1 MCASLQGCFMGDT
14 KRRMMV
20 MIMMMARWRIVM
32 MTFICYLLLILNW
45 MLLVLSYSW
54 LISPHQKCFGKC
66 KILGKG
72 ESNFLKEDKI
82 NFGRKLNRHIPFL
95 KFVTTALLD
104 KCNQDR
110 LKIATAIGES
120 LEQALRFKC
129 CPAPRKFSHQNFVDY
144 VNSVNVACKGHISG
158 ICAHQNHQNNQ
169 SSAEWEPLNMIKS
182 VTPLL
187 DKW

>member
-1 MCASLQGCFMGDT
+1 MIEASPVQDRSEHSVRMTSLEQRCFSGT
-14 KRRMMV
+14 V
-20 MIMMMARWRIVM
+20 PLARSAIIIIV
-32 MTFICYLLLILNW
+32 IILF
-45 MLLVLSYSW
+45 LTSPTSSASSVSSSYDYN
-54 LISPHQKCFGKC
+54 C
-66 KILGKG
+66 
-72 ESNFLKEDKI
+72 EY
-82 NFGRKLNRHIPFL
+82 
-95 KFVTTALLD
+95 

-110 LKIATAIGES
+110 FKIATAIGES

-169 SSAEWEPLNMIKS
+169 SSAEWEALNMIKS

-187 DKW
+187 DKKINDK

>member
-1 MCASLQGCFMGDT
+1 MEDSDDDFYLIFAADLELNAFGAIILMVDFSTPKVLWQMQNSWE
-14 KRRMMV
+14 RRKQ
-20 MIMMMARWRIVM
+20 
-32 MTFICYLLLILNW
+32 FSEGGQN
-45 MLLVLSYSW
+45 
-54 LISPHQKCFGKC
+54 
-66 KILGKG
+66 
-72 ESNFLKEDKI
+72 
-82 NFGRKLNRHIPFL
+82 NFGRKLSRHISFL

-169 SSAEWEPLNMIKS
+169 SSAEWEPLN
-182 VTPLL
+182 
-187 DKW
+187 

>member
-1 MCASLQGCFMGDT
+1 MVDFSTPKVLWQMQNSWERRKQFSEEGQNKFWT
-14 KRRMMV
+14 K
-20 MIMMMARWRIVM
+20 IEY
-32 MTFICYLLLILNW
+32 T
-45 MLLVLSYSW
+45 YS
-54 LISPHQKCFGKC
+54 
-66 KILGKG
+66 
-72 ESNFLKEDKI
+72 
-82 NFGRKLNRHIPFL
+82 FL

-110 LKIATAIGES
+110 LKITTAIGES
-120 LEQALRFKC
+120 LEQVLRFKC

-169 SSAEWEPLNMIKS
+169 SSAEWEALNMIKS

-187 DKW
+187 DK